1 LGPVDLVPIASYF
14 WLRGRCRRCAGP
26 IARYYPLVEA
36 SAGLAGAVAFLWLPP
51 AQALLAALLGWWL
64 LALALVDLRLLVLPD
79 VMTLPLAALGL
90 GLAAGAELL
99 GWPMRT
105 PTLGDASAGAATGGA
120 GLWLVGRAY
129 AAWRKREGLG
139 FGDAKLAAAAG
150 AWLGWQPLP
159 TLLLLAALG
168 TLAGAATAR
177 VPMRADTALP
187 LGPGLA
193 GAFFALY
200 LWLVSG

>member
-1 LGPVDLVPIASYF
+1 M
-14 WLRGRCRRCAGP
+14 
-26 IARYYPLVEA
+26 EA
-36 SAGLAGAVAFLWLPP
+36 AAGLVGAAAFLWLPSI
-51 AQALLAALLGWWL
+51 QALAAALLGWWL
-64 LALALVDLRLLVLPD
+64 LALALVDLRRLVLPD
-79 VMTLPLAALGL
+79 AMTLPLAALGL
-90 GLAAGAELL
+90 GLAAGADFL
-99 GWPMRT
+99 GWPMRA
-105 PTLGDASAGAATGGA
+105 PTLGDAATGAALGGA

-129 AAWRKREGLG
+129 AVLRHRQGLG
-139 FGDAKLAAAAG
+139 FGDAKLAGAAG

-159 TLLLLAALG
+159 MLLLLAALG
-168 TLAGAATAR
+168 TLAAAAAAR